1 MPVLIS
7 MKTATSKCQHR
18 QRQPTV
24 DRNRCAA
31 GTTLICA
38 VPSAAAADDDPA
50 NIPQP
55 PDEPMMFAT
64 SGKAGM
70 RRQLAIQ
77 QFGKGWQSMTQS
89 CSRNFLGA
97 IGQRSCNRFSRLN
110 RHGARNIHADDVI
123 CFQRSYARGS
133 SFAHFGPVISDRST
147 PKDLTCMTGTD
158 DVKINEGELVIT
170 PRDSWLDKVRT
181 RPSPKQQGLP
191 RHDHVLTI
199 DLVSPTM
206 AYVKLKCA
214 IPPRFFTDQLS
225 LLKIDGRWQIAQ
237 KVFTTEMRE

>member
-1 MPVLIS
+1 
-7 MKTATSKCQHR
+7 
-18 QRQPTV
+18 
-24 DRNRCAA
+24 
-31 GTTLICA
+31 
-38 VPSAAAADDDPA
+38 
-50 NIPQP
+50 
-55 PDEPMMFAT
+55 
-64 SGKAGM
+64 
-70 RRQLAIQ
+70 
-77 QFGKGWQSMTQS
+77 
-89 CSRNFLGA
+89 
-97 IGQRSCNRFSRLN
+97 LN
-110 RHGARNIHADDVI
+110 RHGARNIHADDAI
-123 CFQRSYARGS
+123 CFQRSYAGGS
-133 SFAHFGPVISDRST
+133 SFAHFRPMISERST
-147 PKDLTCMTGTD
+147 SKELTSMTGTD
-158 DVKINEGELVIT
+158 DVKIIEGVIQSYLDGLYESDAGKIASVFHPTSALTSVTNDGELVIT